1 MLLASKHFTP
11 VIGIDI
17 HIVIIPPGVP
27 VPIPHPYIGMVVD
40 PMDYVPIIGSTVNV
54 NCVPKGNSG
63 TAGMIGTMIHIPM
76 GGPFAMA
83 PMIGHDSMNF
93 FGSTKVSAEDA
104 YFTPAGYM
112 TMTCNDIGMPLSLTP
127 GKKMKPIPSLYLPS
141 SMSIPLP
148 MGKPVNVG
156 GPYAPDLLGMLMA
169 LVMSYGFGAL
179 MKGAGKL
186 AKKGLTKLN
195 HALPATSGL
204 KKKMCK
210 MGFEPV
216 DLITGRMVYEGED
229 FSIGGSIP
237 IRWERNWYSDS
248 GYEGMMGHGMH
259 CNYDLALHIDYDE
272 DAIVMRLPDGRI
284 TSFPLL
290 VLENESSY
298 NRTEKLTL
306 TFIDGKTYEITDHES
321 QQIYTFTKYTDTLYK
336 PTTLRNPEGFKI
348 QFIYNAIYRLEQII
362 DTAGRKIDLD
372 LDEENRVT
380 KVTARHQ
387 GESRTLIQYVYN
399 EDGDLIEIID
409 ALDQVTMMEYKN
421 HLMIKKTDRNG
432 QAFYW
437 KYDGKTTGARCIETW
452 GDEGILSGTIEYN
465 KGYNL
470 VTNSLGQESIY
481 YFNNLNLCT
490 QVTDPLGDNIFH
502 EYTPYMEPYRDID
515 EEGNITGYSYDER
528 GNLTGLHQPDGS
540 VIGFV
545 YDEKDRLV
553 LSKDPSGG
561 SVVKT
566 FDNDRLH
573 AVIGLDGG
581 VTSFEYNKQGLINE
595 VRDNAGNRTKLDYDE
610 DHNLHELTLPN
621 GAKSSWEYDPWGRCL
636 HTRNS
641 EDHQQ
646 QFFYDELDRIY
657 QIRQADANI
666 IKLKYNAYD
675 EVIQTVDQKKREVNF
690 DYTPMGSL
698 KMREENSR
706 KIYFKYDT
714 EEQLNTI
721 TNEHNEFYR
730 FSRNEKGEIIREIGF
745 DGLTR
750 KYDRDRAGKVLR
762 VNRPDDKFTEYEY
775 DLNGRITRAEHSDG
789 TWETYS
795 YDLNGNLIEAINEH
809 SRVQLIRDKAGRII
823 AENQDEH
830 IVESKYDSL
839 SNRINITSSLGAN
852 IALSRNK
859 LGLIEE
865 MNASVPPFKGGE
877 GDVNTPP
884 TSPQGKAKIWNA
896 QFSHNS
902 LGMEV
907 ERILPGGI
915 TNHIEY
921 DHAGRPIQHKV
932 TAGNRETRH
941 RTYTWNVN
949 DRLTKMVNGLTNGVV
964 TYSYDEFN
972 SLAGARYENK
982 QFDYKLPDEVGNL
995 YRTEGKGDR
1004 KYGTGGQLQ
1013 EADGNKFKYDAEGNL
1028 ITKITNKGNWDY
1040 EWYGNGILKKVV
1052 DPKNN
1057 STEFE
1062 YDALGRR
1069 TAKINHGKGFSPS
1082 QGEMSTSGGQRAS
1095 ITRFVWDGN
1104 VPLHEWKYDL
1114 NQRPELVVDEY
1125 GMLKESKPEPIE
1137 NLITWIFDEGT
1148 FKPAAKI
1155 TEDDSYSII
1164 TDYLGTPVEMYNS
1177 QGEKT
1182 WQVEYDIYGKVRKLA
1197 KGSLEDCPFRYQG
1210 QYEDVETGL
1219 YYNGYR
1225 YYSCDTGIYISQDPI
1240 GLNSREYNLYTYV
1253 SDTNS
1258 TIDPLGLDWNYV
1270 LEDSSGN
1277 PYYHGRASD
1286 NQSMKDVGRRH
1297 SKTKGTDGARFGKGD
1312 KMRKVTPVKTPKDA
1326 VRGVEQRGVD
1336 EGDLLGRNSDKA
1348 RGNKI
1353 NGMSEAK
1360 QKTTK
1365 GKRRL
1370 KAADKLLD
1378 GKKPSQ
1384 LPSLDELEFKDLGCK

>member
-63 TAGMIGTMIHIPM
+63 TAGMIGTVVHIPM

-156 GPYAPDLLGMLMA
+156 GPYAPDLMGMLMA

-179 MKGAGKL
+179 MKGAGK
-186 AKKGLTKLN
+186 GLTKLN
-195 HALPATSGL
+195 HKVLKKFPATQGL
-204 KKKMCK
+204 SKKMCK

-216 DLITGRMVYEGED
+216 DLVTGRMVYEGED
-229 FSIGGSIP
+229 FSIAGQIP

-248 GYEGMMGHGMH
+248 EYEGIMGHGMH

-272 DAIVMRLPDGRI
+272 DAVVMRLPDGRI

-290 VLENESSY
+290 VTENESSY

-306 TFIDGKTYEITDHES
+306 TFVDGKTYEVTDHQS
-321 QQIYTFTKYTDTLYK
+321 QQTNTFTKYTDTLYK
-336 PTTLRNPEGFKI
+336 PTSLRNPEGFEI
-348 QFIYNAIYRLEQII
+348 QFVYNAVYQLEQII
-362 DTAGRKIDLD
+362 DTAGRRIDLE
-372 LDEENRVT
+372 LDSANRVT
-380 KVTARHQ
+380 KITATHQ
-387 GESRTLIQYVYN
+387 GETRTLVQYAYN
-399 EDGDLIEIID
+399 QDGDLISIID
-409 ALDQVTMMEYKN
+409 ALDQATEMEYEN

-437 KYDGKTTGARCIETW
+437 KYDGKTTGAKCIETW
-452 GDEGILSGTIEYN
+452 GDGGILSGTIDYN
-465 KGYNL
+465 EGYNI

-490 QVTDPLGDNIFH
+490 QVTDPMGDHIFH
-502 EYTPYMEPYRDID
+502 EYTPFMEPYRDID

-553 LSKDPSGG
+553 LTKDPAGG
-561 SVVKT
+561 SVVRT
-566 FDNDRLH
+566 FENDRLH

-581 VTSFEYNKQGLINE
+581 VTSFEYNEQGLIHE
-595 VRDNAGNRTKLDYDE
+595 VRDNAGNRTYLDYDE
-610 DHNLHELTLPN
+610 DHNLHKLTLPN
-621 GAKSSWEYDPWGRCL
+621 GAESHWEYDAWGRCL

-657 QIRQADANI
+657 QIRQADTNI
-666 IKLKYNAYD
+666 VKLQYNAYD
-675 EVIQTVDQKKREVNF
+675 EVIKTIDQKNREINF
-690 DYTPMGSL
+690 EYTPLGSL
-698 KMREENSR
+698 KMREENSA
-706 KIYFKYDT
+706 KVYFKYDT

-750 KYDRDRAGKVLR
+750 KYDRDRAGKVIK
-762 VNRPDDKFTEYEY
+762 VNRPDDKYTEYEY

-795 YDLNGNLIEAINEH
+795 YDLKGNLIEAVNEN
-809 SRVQLIRDKAGRII
+809 SRVQLIRDTAGRII
-823 AENQDEH
+823 AENQDGH
-830 IVESKYDSL
+830 LVESEYDKL
-839 SNRINITSSLGAN
+839 SNRTNITSSLGAN
-852 IALSRNK
+852 IALTRNK

-865 MNASVPPFKGGE
+865 INANSSSPSQEEDAKGANR
-877 GDVNTPP
+877 V
-884 TSPQGKAKIWNA
+884 WNA

-915 TNHIEY
+915 INHIEY

-932 TAGNRETRH
+932 TAGNREMRH

-949 DRLTKMVNGLTNGVV
+949 DRLTKMVDELTRGTVA
-964 TYSYDEFN
+964 YSYDEFN
-972 SLAGARYENK
+972 NLASARYENK

-995 YRTEGKGDR
+995 YRTKGKGDR
-1004 KYGTGGQLQ
+1004 KYGTGGQLL
-1013 EADGNKFKYDAEGNL
+1013 EADGKKFKYDAEGNL
-1028 ITKITNKGNWDY
+1028 ITKITTKGNWDY
-1040 EWYGNGILKKVV
+1040 EWYGNGMLRSVTSPDNKT
-1052 DPKNN
+1052 
-1057 STEFE
+1057 TEFE

-1069 TAKINHGKGFSPS
+1069 TAKITDVSLSLSKANK
-1082 QGEMSTSGGQRAS
+1082 Q

-1104 VPLHEWKYDL
+1104 VPIHEWNYALKD
-1114 NQRPELVVDEY
+1114 RPELVVDEY

-1137 NLITWIFDEGT
+1137 NLITWVFDEGT

-1155 TEDDSYSII
+1155 TENDSYSII

-1182 WQVEYDIYGKVRKLA
+1182 WQVEYDIYGKVRKLV
-1197 KGSLEDCPFRYQG
+1197 KGSLDDCPFRYPG

-1219 YYNGYR
+1219 YYNRFR
-1225 YYSCDTGIYISQDPI
+1225 YYSPNEGVYISQDPI
-1240 GLNSREYNLYTYV
+1240 RLRSREINFYLYVNDSNSWVDEFGLTGTYFFTDGTTSYVGKGPENRMKTSMKQRIGGEANATKGLHVDYGSNDMGLMVEAELMDRHNAV
-1253 SDTNS
+1253 SDTDFDNAINS
-1258 TIDPLGLDWNYV
+1258 P
-1270 LEDSSGN
+1270 
-1277 PYYHGRASD
+1277 
-1286 NQSMKDVGRRH
+1286 
-1297 SKTKGTDGARFGKGD
+1297 
-1312 KMRKVTPVKTPKDA
+1312 
-1326 VRGVEQRGVD
+1326 
-1336 EGDLLGRNSDKA
+1336 
-1348 RGNKI
+1348 
-1353 NGMSEAK
+1353 
-1360 QKTTK
+1360 
-1365 GKRRL
+1365 
-1370 KAADKLLD
+1370 
-1378 GKKPSQ
+1378 GKKKLADAKANDPALYKKVIQ
-1384 LPSLDELEFKDLGCK
+1384 NADDFEAEYKKVKGVKCK

>member
-17 HIVIIPPGVP
+17 HITVLPPG
-27 VPIPHPYIGMVVD
+27 IPTPLPYPYVGMVID

-63 TAGMIGTMIHIPM
+63 TAGMIGTVIHIPM

-93 FGSTKVSAEDA
+93 FGSTKVSVEDS

-112 TMTCNDIGMPLSLTP
+112 TMTCNDIGMPLSATP
-127 GKKMKPIPSLYLPS
+127 GKKMKPVPSLYLPS
-141 SMSIPLP
+141 SMSVPMP

-156 GPYAPDLLGMLMA
+156 GPYAPDLMGMLMA

-179 MKGAGKL
+179 MKGAGK
-186 AKKGLTKLN
+186 GLKKLN
-195 HALPATSGL
+195 HKVLKKFPATQGL
-204 KKKMCK
+204 SKKMCK

-216 DLITGRMVYEGED
+216 DLVTGRMVYEGED
-229 FSIGGSIP
+229 FSIAGPIP

-248 GYEGMMGHGMH
+248 AYEGIMGYGMH
-259 CNYDLALHIDYDE
+259 CNYDLALHVDYDE
-272 DAIVMRLPDGRI
+272 DSIVMRLPDGRI
-284 TSFPLL
+284 TSFPMLL
-290 VLENESSY
+290 VENESSY

-306 TFIDGKTYEITDHES
+306 TFIDGRTYEVTDHQT
-321 QQIYTFTKYTDTLYK
+321 QQTYTFTKFTDSLYK
-336 PTTLRNPEGFKI
+336 PTSLRNPEGFEI
-348 QFIYNAIYRLEQII
+348 QFVYNAVYQLEQII
-362 DTAGRKIDLD
+362 DTAGRRIDLE
-372 LDEENRVT
+372 LDEDNRVT
-380 KVTARHQ
+380 EITATHQ
-387 GESRTLIQYVYN
+387 GETRTLVKYGYN
-399 EDGDLIEIID
+399 KEGDLTELID
-409 ALDQVTMMEYKN
+409 ALDQKTVMEYEN
-421 HLMIKKTDRNG
+421 HLMVKKTDRNG

-437 KYDGKTTGARCIETW
+437 EYDGKTTGAKCIRTW
-452 GDEGILSGTIEYN
+452 GDGGILSGSIEYH
-465 KGYNL
+465 KGYNI
-470 VTNSLGQESIY
+470 VTNSLEQESIY

-490 QVTDPLGDNIFH
+490 QVTDPKGDHIFH

-553 LSKDPSGG
+553 LTKDPAGG

-566 FDNDRLH
+566 FENDRLH

-581 VTSFEYNKQGLINE
+581 VTSFEYNEQGLINE
-595 VRDNAGNRTKLDYDE
+595 VRDNAGNRTKLAYDE
-610 DHNLHELTLPN
+610 DHNLHKLTLPN
-621 GAKSSWEYDPWGRCL
+621 GAESHWEYDAWGRCL
-636 HTRNS
+636 HTKNS

-657 QIRQADANI
+657 QIRQADTNLV
-666 IKLKYNAYD
+666 KLKYNAYD
-675 EVIQTVDQKKREVNF
+675 EVIQTIDQKKREVNF

-698 KMREENSR
+698 KMREENGR
-706 KIYFKYDT
+706 KVFFKYDT

-721 TNEHNEFYR
+721 TNEHNEYYR

-762 VNRPDDKFTEYEY
+762 VNRPDDKYTEYEY
-775 DLNGRITRAEHSDG
+775 DYNGRITRAEHSDG

-795 YDLNGNLIEAINEH
+795 YDLNGNLTEAINEH
-809 SRVQLIRDKAGRII
+809 SHVQLIRDSAGRII
-823 AENQDEH
+823 AEKQDGH
-830 IVESKYDSL
+830 IVESEYDAL
-839 SNRINITSSLGAN
+839 SNRTNITSSLGAN
-852 IALSRNK
+852 IALTRNK

-865 MNASVPPFKGGE
+865 MNAAVSSKSFSPYEGE
-877 GDVNTPP
+877 MSTQSGQRGSWT
-884 TSPQGKAKIWNA
+884 A
-896 QFSHNS
+896 QFAHNS

-932 TAGNRETRH
+932 TAGNREMRH

-949 DRLTKMVNGLTNGVV
+949 DRLTKMVDELTRGTVA
-964 TYSYDEFN
+964 YSYDEFN
-972 SLAGARYENK
+972 NLASARYENK

-1004 KYGTGGQLQ
+1004 KYGTGGQLL
-1013 EADGNKFKYDAEGNL
+1013 EADGNTFKYDAEGNL
-1028 ITKITNKGNWDY
+1028 ITKVTNKGNWDY
-1040 EWYGNGILKKVV
+1040 QWYGNGMLRSVT

-1057 STEFE
+1057 TTQFE

-1069 TAKINHGKGFSPS
+1069 TAKIADVSLSLSKANKK
-1082 QGEMSTSGGQRAS
+1082 

-1104 VPLHEWKYDL
+1104 VPLHEWSYDL
-1114 NQRPELVVDEY
+1114 KDRPELVVDEF
-1125 GMLKESKPEPIE
+1125 GLLAESKPEPIE
-1137 NLITWIFDEGT
+1137 NLITWVFDEGT

-1155 TEDDSYSII
+1155 TAEDSYSII

-1177 QGEKT
+1177 KGEKT
-1182 WQVEYDIYGKVRKLA
+1182 WQVEYDIYGKVRKLV
-1197 KGSLEDCPFRYQG
+1197 KGSLNDCPFRYQG

-1219 YYNGYR
+1219 YYNRHR
-1225 YYSCDTGIYISQDPI
+1225 YYSAKEGVYISQDPVRLRGGI
-1240 GLNSREYNLYTYV
+1240 SLYSYV
-1253 SDTNS
+1253 NDTNS
-1258 TIDPLGLDWNYV
+1258 LIDVFGLAGQRWKGKTKKD
-1270 LEDSSGN
+1270 GT
-1277 PYYHGRASD
+1277 PYKKPGP
-1286 NQSMKDVGRRH
+1286 
-1297 SKTKGTDGARFGKGD
+1297 KTKGTGD
-1312 KMRKVTPVKTPKDA
+1312 HNAKISEIIDREKAKP
-1326 VRGVEQRGVD
+1326 GVEHIGG
-1336 EGDLLGRNSDKA
+1336 GDLTEITLDTQGGEKPYRRMDASFKNADGSVYHINVGRTLEDGTTGIKRERVAIDDVKAKGHDVSFEGYGKDSDYRSKP
-1348 RGNKI
+1348 NKKI
-1353 NGMSEAK
+1353 
-1360 QKTTK
+1360 K
-1365 GKRRL
+1365 G
-1370 KAADKLLD
+1370 
-1378 GKKPSQ
+1378 
-1384 LPSLDELEFKDLGCK
+1384 GCN